1 MKVAKRRLDVLLVE
15 RGLVQSRQRALAL
28 ILAGE
33 VWVNGQ
39 RLVKAGSL
47 VPQDAAIRVTG
58 KKIPYVS
65 RGGLKL
71 EAALQRFDIDVIGL
85 RCLDVGASTGG
96 FTDCLLQHGA
106 SHVIAVDVGYGQL
119 HWTLRSDPR
128 VTVIERTNIR
138 HLDAGVLGEAV
149 DLACVDV
156 SFISLRIVI
165 PVVSGFLKRP
175 GRMVCLIKPQFEV
188 GKGLVGKGGVVRDPS
203 LHRKVIEDL
212 TEAFSA
218 LGLRRA
224 GMIPSPIL
232 GPKGNQEYLVYL
244 KAEPFAT
251 CSAELT

>member
-1 MKVAKRRLDVLLVE
+1 MKAAKRRIDVLLVE
-15 RGLVQSRQRALAL
+15 RGLVQSRQRALAS

-106 SHVIAVDVGYGQL
+106 SHVTAVDVGYGQL

-138 HLDAGVLGEAV
+138 HLDAGVVGEPV
-149 DLACVDV
+149 DLACIDV

-165 PVVSGFLKRP
+165 PVVSGFVRRP

-212 TEAFSA
+212 TKTFSA

-224 GMIPSPIL
+224 GIIPSPIL
-232 GPKGNQEYLVYL
+232 GPKGNQEYLAYL
-244 KAEPFAT
+244 KAERFTP
-251 CSAELT
+251 